1 MTICVKILI
10 LKFRVLEILKANGF
24 DWINISIEFHI
35 KINFS
40 NESGT
45 ERKIN
50 ILTTTFYNKK

>member
-1 MTICVKILI
+1 MTTCVKILTSK
-10 LKFRVLEILKANGF
+10 LRVLELLKANVF

-45 ERKIN
+45 EEKLI
-50 ILTTTFYNKK
+50 Y